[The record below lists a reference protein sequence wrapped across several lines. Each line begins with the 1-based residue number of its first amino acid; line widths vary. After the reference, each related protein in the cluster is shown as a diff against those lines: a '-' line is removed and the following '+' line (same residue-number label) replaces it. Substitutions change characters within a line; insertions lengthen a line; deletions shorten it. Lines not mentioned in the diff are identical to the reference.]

1 MRHRSAHAKVRATI
15 VAGLATALLCSSA
28 LSPASAYAVTADEL
42 QSRVDAATQAY
53 SDAKAKVSEL
63 KGKIDES
70 QAKIDEVTA
79 RLPEQRERAEQSLS
93 SLYKMQQ
100 GTPGLVSLLLSS
112 DSFADFFTTY
122 QYLNAVQRSNTDA
135 LAELNKMEGELSAAQ
150 QTLQAAKDEASAQQQ
165 QAQASMTEAQ
175 TARDEL
181 NAQIAAQAAAEAQ
194 AKAEAEAAASA
205 QAQAQSQDAAAASPS
220 GSGSSASAPAASTP
234 SNPNATDGSEVKSDG
249 EWMIGMASAYSVD
262 SNTGGNA
269 TASGDELTDD
279 SMSVAVPLS
288 QRYLLGRS
296 VQIRYNGKTIT
307 AVVNDV
313 GGFAA
318 YGRVLDLA
326 GGCWKAFGCSSAS
339 DWGVR
344 AVQYRFL

>member
-1 MRHRSAHAKVRATI
+1 MRLRSAHAKARATI

-28 LSPASAYAVTADEL
+28 LAPASAYAATADEL
-42 QSRVDAATQAY
+42 QNRVDAATQAY
-53 SDAKAKVSEL
+53 GDASAKVSEL
-63 KGKIDES
+63 QAKIDES
-70 QAKIDEVTA
+70 QAKIDEVNA
-79 RLPEQRERAEQSLS
+79 ELPEQRERAEQSLS

-135 LAELNKMEGELSAAQ
+135 LAELNRMEGELSAAQ

-165 QAQASMTEAQ
+165 QAQTSMTEAQ
-175 TARDEL
+175 TALDEL
-181 NAQIAAQAAAEAQ
+181 NAQIAAQAAAEA
-194 AKAEAEAAASA
+194 AA
-205 QAQAQSQDAAAASPS
+205 QAQTQAQSQAA
-220 GSGSSASAPAASTP
+220 SGSSQSASSPAASAPAASTP
-234 SNPNATDGSEVKSDG
+234 SNPSATDGSEVKSDG

-296 VQIRYNGKTIT
+296 VQIRYGGKTIT

>member
-1 MRHRSAHAKVRATI
+1 MRLRSAHAKARATI
-15 VAGLATALLCSSA
+15 VAGLATTLLCSSA
-28 LSPASAYAVTADEL
+28 LAPVSAYAATADEL
-42 QSRVDAATQAY
+42 QNRVDAATQAY
-53 SDAKAKVSEL
+53 GDASAKVSEL
-63 KGKIDES
+63 QAKIDES
-70 QAKIDEVTA
+70 QAKIDEVNA
-79 RLPEQRERAEQSLS
+79 ELPEQRERAEQSLS

-135 LAELNKMEGELSAAQ
+135 LAKLNRMEGELSAAQ

-165 QAQASMTEAQ
+165 QAQTSMTEAQ
-175 TARDEL
+175 TALDEL
-181 NAQIAAQAAAEAQ
+181 NAQIAAQAAAEA
-194 AKAEAEAAASA
+194 AA
-205 QAQAQSQDAAAASPS
+205 QAQAQTQAQSQAA
-220 GSGSSASAPAASTP
+220 SGSSQAASSPAASAPAASTP
-234 SNPNATDGSEVKSDG
+234 SNPSATDGSEVKSDG

-296 VQIRYNGKTIT
+296 VQIRYGGKTIT
-307 AVVNDV
+307 AVANDV

>member
-1 MRHRSAHAKVRATI
+1 MRLHSAHAKARATI

-28 LSPASAYAVTADEL
+28 LAPASAYAATADEL
-42 QSRVDAATQAY
+42 QNRVDAATQAY
-53 SDAKAKVSEL
+53 GDASAKVSEL
-63 KGKIDES
+63 QAKIDES
-70 QAKIDEVTA
+70 QAKIDEVNA
-79 RLPEQRERAEQSLS
+79 ELPEQRERAEQSLS

-135 LAELNKMEGELSAAQ
+135 LAELNRMEGELSAAQ

-165 QAQASMTEAQ
+165 QAQTSMTEAQ
-175 TARDEL
+175 TALDEL
-181 NAQIAAQAAAEAQ
+181 NAQIAAQAAAEA
-194 AKAEAEAAASA
+194 AA
-205 QAQAQSQDAAAASPS
+205 QAQAQTQAQSQAV
-220 GSGSSASAPAASTP
+220 SGSSQAASSPAASAPSASTP
-234 SNPNATDGSEVKSDG
+234 SNPSATDGSEVKSDG

-269 TASGDELTDD
+269 TASGDELTND

-296 VQIRYNGKTIT
+296 VQIRYGGKTIT

>member
-1 MRHRSAHAKVRATI
+1 MRLRSAHAKARATI
-15 VAGLATALLCSSA
+15 VAGLATALLCSNA
-28 LSPASAYAVTADEL
+28 LAPASAYAATADEL

-53 SDAKAKVSEL
+53 GDATAKVSEL
-63 KGKIDES
+63 QAKIDES
-70 QAKIDEVTA
+70 QAKIDEVNA
-79 RLPEQRERAEQSLS
+79 ELPEQRERAEQSLS

-135 LAELNKMEGELSAAQ
+135 LAELNRMEGELSAAQ

-165 QAQASMTEAQ
+165 QAQTSMTEAQ
-175 TARDEL
+175 TALYEL
-181 NAQIAAQAAAEAQ
+181 NAQIAAQAAAEA
-194 AKAEAEAAASA
+194 AA
-205 QAQAQSQDAAAASPS
+205 QAQTQAQSQAA
-220 GSGSSASAPAASTP
+220 SGSSQAASSPAASAPSASTP
-234 SNPNATDGSEVKSDG
+234 SNPSATDGSEVKSDG

-262 SNTGGNA
+262 NNTGGNA

-296 VQIRYNGKTIT
+296 VQIRYGGKTIT

>member
-1 MRHRSAHAKVRATI
+1 MRLRSAHAKARATI

-28 LSPASAYAVTADEL
+28 LAPVSAYAATADEL
-42 QSRVDAATQAY
+42 QNRVDAATQAY
-53 SDAKAKVSEL
+53 GDASAKVSEL
-63 KGKIDES
+63 QAKIDES
-70 QAKIDEVTA
+70 QAKIDEVNA
-79 RLPEQRERAEQSLS
+79 ELPEQRERAEQSLS

-135 LAELNKMEGELSAAQ
+135 LAELNRMEGELSAAQ

-165 QAQASMTEAQ
+165 QAQTSMTEAQ
-175 TARDEL
+175 TALDEL
-181 NAQIAAQAAAEAQ
+181 NAQIAAQAAAEA
-194 AKAEAEAAASA
+194 AA
-205 QAQAQSQDAAAASPS
+205 QAQTEAQTQAQSQAASSPA
-220 GSGSSASAPAASTP
+220 ASAPAASTP
-234 SNPNATDGSEVKSDG
+234 SNPSATDGSEVKSDG

-269 TASGDELTDD
+269 TASGDELTDG

-296 VQIRYNGKTIT
+296 VQIRYGGKTIT

>member
-1 MRHRSAHAKVRATI
+1 MRLRSAHAKARATI
-15 VAGLATALLCSSA
+15 VAGLAAALLCSSA
-28 LSPASAYAVTADEL
+28 LAPASAYAVTADEL

-53 SDAKAKVSEL
+53 SDATAKVSEL
-63 KGKIDES
+63 QAKIDES
-70 QAKIDEVTA
+70 QAKIDEVNA
-79 RLPEQRERAEQSLS
+79 KLPEQRERAEQSLS

-135 LAELNKMEGELSAAQ
+135 LVELNKMEGELSAAQ
-150 QTLQAAKDEASAQQQ
+150 QTLQAAKEEASAQQQ
-165 QAQASMTEAQ
+165 QAQTSMTEAQ
-175 TARDEL
+175 TALDEL
-181 NAQIAAQAAAEAQ
+181 NAQIAAQQAAEAAAKAQAEAQ
-194 AKAEAEAAASA
+194 AQADAS
-205 QAQAQSQDAAAASPS
+205 STPDSSSSSSSPNTPS
-220 GSGSSASAPAASTP
+220 ASTP
-234 SNPNATDGSEVKSDG
+234 SNPSATDGSEVKSDG
-249 EWMIGMASAYSVD
+249 EWMIGMASAYSID
-262 SNTGGNA
+262 NNTGGNA

-326 GGCWKAFGCSSAS
+326 GGCWKAFGCSSAGE
-339 DWGVR
+339 WGVR

>member
-1 MRHRSAHAKVRATI
+1 MRLRSAHAKARATI
-15 VAGLATALLCSSA
+15 VAGLAAALLCSSA
-28 LSPASAYAVTADEL
+28 LAPASAYAATADEL

-53 SDAKAKVSEL
+53 GDATAKVSEL
-63 KGKIDES
+63 QAKIDES
-70 QAKIDEVTA
+70 QAKIDEVNA
-79 RLPEQRERAEQSLS
+79 KLPEQRERAEQSLS

-112 DSFADFFTTY
+112 DSFADFFTAY

-135 LAELNKMEGELSAAQ
+135 LAELNRMEGELSAAQ
-150 QTLQAAKDEASAQQQ
+150 QTLQAAKEEASAQQQ
-165 QAQASMTEAQ
+165 QAQTSMTEAQ
-175 TARDEL
+175 TALDEL
-181 NAQIAAQAAAEAQ
+181 NAQIAAQQAAEAAAKAQAEAQ
-194 AKAEAEAAASA
+194 AQTDAS
-205 QAQAQSQDAAAASPS
+205 STPDSSSSSSSPS
-220 GSGSSASAPAASTP
+220 TPSASTP
-234 SNPNATDGSEVKSDG
+234 SNPSATDGSEVKSDG

-288 QRYLLGRS
+288 QRCLLGRS
-296 VQIRYNGKTIT
+296 VQIRYSGKTIT

>member
-1 MRHRSAHAKVRATI
+1 MRLRNAHAKARTVI

-28 LSPASAYAVTADEL
+28 LAPASAYAVTADEL

-53 SDAKAKVSEL
+53 SDATAKVGEL
-63 KGKIDES
+63 QAKIDES
-70 QAKIDEVTA
+70 QEKIDEVTA
-79 RLPEQRERAEQSLS
+79 KLPEQRERAEQSLS

-135 LAELNKMEGELSAAQ
+135 LVELNRMEGELSAAQ
-150 QTLQAAKDEASAQQQ
+150 QTLQAAKEEASAQQQ
-165 QAQASMTEAQ
+165 QAQTSMTEAQ
-175 TARDEL
+175 TALDEL
-181 NAQIAAQAAAEAQ
+181 NAQIAAQQAAEAAAKAQAEAQ
-194 AKAEAEAAASA
+194 AQADAS
-205 QAQAQSQDAAAASPS
+205 STPDSSSSSSSPNTPS
-220 GSGSSASAPAASTP
+220 ASTP
-234 SNPNATDGSEVKSDG
+234 SNPSATDGSEVKSDG
-249 EWMIGMASAYSVD
+249 EWMIGMASAYSID
-262 SNTGGNA
+262 NNTGGNA

-339 DWGVR
+339 EWGVR

>member
-1 MRHRSAHAKVRATI
+1 MRLRNAHAKARTVI

-28 LSPASAYAVTADEL
+28 LAPASAYAVTADEL

-53 SDAKAKVSEL
+53 SDATAKVGEL
-63 KGKIDES
+63 QAKIDES
-70 QAKIDEVTA
+70 QEKIDEVTA
-79 RLPEQRERAEQSLS
+79 KLPEQRERAEQSLS

-112 DSFADFFTTY
+112 DNFADFFTTY

-135 LAELNKMEGELSAAQ
+135 LVELNKMEGELSAAQ
-150 QTLQAAKDEASAQQQ
+150 QTLQAAKEEASAQQQ
-165 QAQASMTEAQ
+165 QAQTSMTEAQ
-175 TARDEL
+175 TALDEL
-181 NAQIAAQAAAEAQ
+181 NAQIAAQQ
-194 AKAEAEAAASA
+194 AAEAAAKA
-205 QAQAQSQDAAAASPS
+205 QTDASSTPDSSSSSSSPS
-220 GSGSSASAPAASTP
+220 TPSASTP
-234 SNPNATDGSEVKSDG
+234 SNPSATDGSEVKSDG

-296 VQIRYNGKTIT
+296 VQIRYSGKTIT

-339 DWGVR
+339 EWGVR

>member
-1 MRHRSAHAKVRATI
+1 MRLRSAHAKARTVI

-28 LSPASAYAVTADEL
+28 LAPASAYAVTADEL

-53 SDAKAKVSEL
+53 SDATAKVSEL
-63 KGKIDES
+63 QAKIDES
-70 QAKIDEVTA
+70 QAKIDEVNA
-79 RLPEQRERAEQSLS
+79 KLPEQRERAEQSLS

-135 LAELNKMEGELSAAQ
+135 LVELNKMEGELSAAQ
-150 QTLQAAKDEASAQQQ
+150 QTLQAAKEEASAQQQ
-165 QAQASMTEAQ
+165 QAQTSMTEAQ
-175 TARDEL
+175 TALDEL
-181 NAQIAAQAAAEAQ
+181 NAQIAAQQAAEAAAKAQAEAQ
-194 AKAEAEAAASA
+194 AQADAS
-205 QAQAQSQDAAAASPS
+205 STPDSSSSSSSPNTPS
-220 GSGSSASAPAASTP
+220 ASTP
-234 SNPNATDGSEVKSDG
+234 SNPSATDGSEVKSDG
-249 EWMIGMASAYSVD
+249 EWMIGMASAYSID
-262 SNTGGNA
+262 NNTGGNA

-339 DWGVR
+339 EWGVR

>member
-1 MRHRSAHAKVRATI
+1 MRLRSAHAKARATI

-28 LSPASAYAVTADEL
+28 LAPVSAYAATADEL
-42 QSRVDAATQAY
+42 QNRVDAATQAY
-53 SDAKAKVSEL
+53 GDASAKVSEL
-63 KGKIDES
+63 QAKIDES
-70 QAKIDEVTA
+70 QAKIDEVNA
-79 RLPEQRERAEQSLS
+79 ELPEQRERAEQSLS

-135 LAELNKMEGELSAAQ
+135 LAELNRMEGELSAAQ

-165 QAQASMTEAQ
+165 QAQTSMTEAQ
-175 TARDEL
+175 TALDEL
-181 NAQIAAQAAAEAQ
+181 NAQIAAQAAAEA
-194 AKAEAEAAASA
+194 AA
-205 QAQAQSQDAAAASPS
+205 QAQTEAQTQAQSQAASSPA
-220 GSGSSASAPAASTP
+220 ASAPAASTP
-234 SNPNATDGSEVKSDG
+234 SNPSATDGSEVKSDG
-249 EWMIGMASAYSVD
+249 ERMIGMASAYSVD
-262 SNTGGNA
+262 SNTG
-269 TASGDELTDD
+269 SGDELTDD

-296 VQIRYNGKTIT
+296 VQIRYGGKTIT

>member
-1 MRHRSAHAKVRATI
+1 MRLRNAHAKAHTVI
-15 VAGLATALLCSSA
+15 VVGLATALLCSSA
-28 LSPASAYAVTADEL
+28 LAPASAYAVTADEL

-53 SDAKAKVSEL
+53 SDATAKVDEL
-63 KGKIDES
+63 QAKIDES
-70 QAKIDEVTA
+70 QEKIDEVTA
-79 RLPEQRERAEQSLS
+79 KLPEQRERAEQSLS

-100 GTPGLVSLLLSS
+100 GTPGLVSLLLSA

-150 QTLQAAKDEASAQQQ
+150 QTLQAAKEEASAQQQ
-165 QAQASMTEAQ
+165 QAQTSMTEAQ
-175 TARDEL
+175 TALDEL
-181 NAQIAAQAAAEAQ
+181 NAQIAAQQAAEAAAKAQAEADAQ
-194 AKAEAEAAASA
+194 AKAQADAS
-205 QAQAQSQDAAAASPS
+205 STPDSSSSSSSPNTPS
-220 GSGSSASAPAASTP
+220 ASTP
-234 SNPNATDGSEVKSDG
+234 SNPSATDGSEVKSDG
-249 EWMIGMASAYSVD
+249 EWMIGMASAYSID
-262 SNTGGNA
+262 NNTGGNA

-326 GGCWKAFGCSSAS
+326 GGCWKAFGCSSAGE
-339 DWGVR
+339 WGVR

>member
-1 MRHRSAHAKVRATI
+1 MRLRSAHAKARATI

-28 LSPASAYAVTADEL
+28 LAPASAYAATADEL
-42 QSRVDAATQAY
+42 QNRVDAATQAY
-53 SDAKAKVSEL
+53 GDASAKVSEL
-63 KGKIDES
+63 QAKIDES
-70 QAKIDEVTA
+70 QAKIDEVNA
-79 RLPEQRERAEQSLS
+79 ELPEQRERAEQSLS

-135 LAELNKMEGELSAAQ
+135 LAELNRMEGELSAAQ

-165 QAQASMTEAQ
+165 QAQTSMTEAQ
-175 TARDEL
+175 TALDEL
-181 NAQIAAQAAAEAQ
+181 NAQIAAQAAAEA
-194 AKAEAEAAASA
+194 AA
-205 QAQAQSQDAAAASPS
+205 QAQAQTQAQSQAA
-220 GSGSSASAPAASTP
+220 SGSSQAASSPAAGAPAASAP
-234 SNPNATDGSEVKSDG
+234 SNPSATDGSEVKSDG

-262 SNTGGNA
+262 NNTGGNA

-296 VQIRYNGKTIT
+296 VQIRYGGKTIT

>member
-1 MRHRSAHAKVRATI
+1 
-15 VAGLATALLCSSA
+15 
-28 LSPASAYAVTADEL
+28 
-42 QSRVDAATQAY
+42 
-53 SDAKAKVSEL
+53 
-63 KGKIDES
+63 
-70 QAKIDEVTA
+70 
-79 RLPEQRERAEQSLS
+79 
-93 SLYKMQQ
+93 
-100 GTPGLVSLLLSS
+100 
-112 DSFADFFTTY
+112 
-122 QYLNAVQRSNTDA
+122 
-135 LAELNKMEGELSAAQ
+135 
-150 QTLQAAKDEASAQQQ
+150 
-165 QAQASMTEAQ
+165 MTEAQ
-175 TARDEL
+175 TALDEL
-181 NAQIAAQAAAEAQ
+181 NAQIAAQAAAEA
-194 AKAEAEAAASA
+194 AA
-205 QAQAQSQDAAAASPS
+205 QAQTEAQTQAQSQAASSPA
-220 GSGSSASAPAASTP
+220 ASAPAASTP
-234 SNPNATDGSEVKSDG
+234 SNPSATDGSEVKSDG

-296 VQIRYNGKTIT
+296 VQIRYGGKTIT

>member
-1 MRHRSAHAKVRATI
+1 MS
-15 VAGLATALLCSSA
+15 
-28 LSPASAYAVTADEL
+28 EL
-42 QSRVDAATQAY
+42 QA
-53 SDAKAKVSEL
+53 
-63 KGKIDES
+63 KIDES
-70 QAKIDEVTA
+70 QAKIDEVNA
-79 RLPEQRERAEQSLS
+79 ELPEQRERAEQSLS

-135 LAELNKMEGELSAAQ
+135 LAELNRMEGELSAAQ
-150 QTLQAAKDEASAQQQ
+150 QTLQTAKDEASAQQQ
-165 QAQASMTEAQ
+165 QAQTSMTEAQ
-175 TARDEL
+175 TALDEL
-181 NAQIAAQAAAEAQ
+181 NAQIAAQAAAEA
-194 AKAEAEAAASA
+194 AA
-205 QAQAQSQDAAAASPS
+205 QAQAEAQTQAQSQAV
-220 GSGSSASAPAASTP
+220 SGSSQAASSPAGGAPAASTP
-234 SNPNATDGSEVKSDG
+234 SNPSATDGSEVKSDG

-296 VQIRYNGKTIT
+296 VQIRYGGKTIT

-313 GGFAA
+313 GGF
-318 YGRVLDLA
+318 GRLRPRARPCRRLLE
-326 GGCWKAFGCSSAS
+326 
-339 DWGVR
+339 GVR
-344 AVQYRFL
+344 LLERQRLGRARRPVPLPVDRRARRRQTVCYEPAFTRSKALGRARAGSRLTLVTVGYAVR

>member
-1 MRHRSAHAKVRATI
+1 MRLRSAHAKARATI

-28 LSPASAYAVTADEL
+28 LAPASAYAATADEL
-42 QSRVDAATQAY
+42 QNRVDAATQAY
-53 SDAKAKVSEL
+53 GDASAKVSEL
-63 KGKIDES
+63 QAKIDES
-70 QAKIDEVTA
+70 QAKIDEVNA
-79 RLPEQRERAEQSLS
+79 ELPEQRERAEQSLS

-135 LAELNKMEGELSAAQ
+135 LAELNRMEGELSAAQ

-165 QAQASMTEAQ
+165 QAQTSMTEAQ
-175 TARDEL
+175 TALDEL
-181 NAQIAAQAAAEAQ
+181 NAQIAAQAAAEA
-194 AKAEAEAAASA
+194 AA
-205 QAQAQSQDAAAASPS
+205 QAQAQAEAQTQAQSQAV
-220 GSGSSASAPAASTP
+220 SGSSQAASSPAAGAPSASTP
-234 SNPNATDGSEVKSDG
+234 SNPSATDGSEVKSDG

-296 VQIRYNGKTIT
+296 VQIRYGGKTIT

>member
-1 MRHRSAHAKVRATI
+1 MRLRSAHAKARATI

-28 LSPASAYAVTADEL
+28 LAPASAYAATADEL

-53 SDAKAKVSEL
+53 GDATAKVSEL
-63 KGKIDES
+63 QAKIDES
-70 QAKIDEVTA
+70 QAKIDEVNA
-79 RLPEQRERAEQSLS
+79 ELPEQRERAEQSLS

-135 LAELNKMEGELSAAQ
+135 LAELNRMEGELSAAQ

-165 QAQASMTEAQ
+165 QAQTSMTEAQ
-175 TARDEL
+175 TALDEL
-181 NAQIAAQAAAEAQ
+181 NAQIAAQAAAEA
-194 AKAEAEAAASA
+194 AA
-205 QAQAQSQDAAAASPS
+205 QAQTQAQSQAA
-220 GSGSSASAPAASTP
+220 SGSSQAASSPAASAPSASTP
-234 SNPNATDGSEVKSDG
+234 SNPSATDGSEVKSDG

-262 SNTGGNA
+262 NNTGGNA

-296 VQIRYNGKTIT
+296 VQIRYGGKTIT

-339 DWGVR
+339 DWDCTEN
-344 AVQYRFL
+344 

>member
-1 MRHRSAHAKVRATI
+1 MRLRSAHAKARATI
-15 VAGLATALLCSSA
+15 VAGLATALLCSSVLA
-28 LSPASAYAVTADEL
+28 PASAYAATADEL
-42 QSRVDAATQAY
+42 QNRVDAATQAY
-53 SDAKAKVSEL
+53 GDASAKVSEL
-63 KGKIDES
+63 QAKIDES
-70 QAKIDEVTA
+70 QAKIDEVNA
-79 RLPEQRERAEQSLS
+79 ELPEQRERAEQSLS

-135 LAELNKMEGELSAAQ
+135 LAELNRMEGELSAAQ

-165 QAQASMTEAQ
+165 QAQTSMTEAQ
-175 TARDEL
+175 TALDEL
-181 NAQIAAQAAAEAQ
+181 NAQIAAQAAAEA
-194 AKAEAEAAASA
+194 AA
-205 QAQAQSQDAAAASPS
+205 QAQAQTQAQSQAA
-220 GSGSSASAPAASTP
+220 SGSSQAASSPAASAPSASTP
-234 SNPNATDGSEVKSDG
+234 SNPSATDGSEVKSDG
-249 EWMIGMASAYSVD
+249 EWMIGMASAYSVG

-296 VQIRYNGKTIT
+296 VQIRYGGKTIT

>member
-1 MRHRSAHAKVRATI
+1 MRLRNAHAKARTVI

-28 LSPASAYAVTADEL
+28 LAPASAYAAKVGEL
-42 QSRVDAATQAY
+42 QA
-53 SDAKAKVSEL
+53 
-63 KGKIDES
+63 KIDES
-70 QAKIDEVTA
+70 QEKIDEVTA
-79 RLPEQRERAEQSLS
+79 KLPEQRERAEQSLS

-112 DSFADFFTTY
+112 DNFADFFTTY

-135 LAELNKMEGELSAAQ
+135 LVELNKMEGELSAAQ
-150 QTLQAAKDEASAQQQ
+150 QTLQAAKEEASAQQQ
-165 QAQASMTEAQ
+165 QAQTSMTEAQ
-175 TARDEL
+175 TALDEL
-181 NAQIAAQAAAEAQ
+181 NAQIAAQQAAEAAAKAQAEADAQ
-194 AKAEAEAAASA
+194 AKAQTDAS
-205 QAQAQSQDAAAASPS
+205 STPDSSSSSSSPS
-220 GSGSSASAPAASTP
+220 TPSANTP
-234 SNPNATDGSEVKSDG
+234 SNPSATDGSEVKSDG

-296 VQIRYNGKTIT
+296 VQIRYSGKTIT

-339 DWGVR
+339 EWGVR

>member
-1 MRHRSAHAKVRATI
+1 MRLRSAHAKARATI

-28 LSPASAYAVTADEL
+28 LAPASAYAVTADEL

-53 SDAKAKVSEL
+53 SDATAKVSEL
-63 KGKIDES
+63 QAKIDES
-70 QAKIDEVTA
+70 QAKIDEVNA
-79 RLPEQRERAEQSLS
+79 KLPEQRERAEQSLS

-135 LAELNKMEGELSAAQ
+135 LVELNKMEGELSAAQ
-150 QTLQAAKDEASAQQQ
+150 QTLQAAKEEASAQQQ
-165 QAQASMTEAQ
+165 QAQTSMTEAQ
-175 TARDEL
+175 TALDEL
-181 NAQIAAQAAAEAQ
+181 NAQIAAQQAAEAAAKAQAEAQ
-194 AKAEAEAAASA
+194 AQADAS
-205 QAQAQSQDAAAASPS
+205 STPDSSSSSSSPNTPS
-220 GSGSSASAPAASTP
+220 ASTP
-234 SNPNATDGSEVKSDG
+234 SNPSATDGSEVKSDG
-249 EWMIGMASAYSVD
+249 EWMIGMASAYSID
-262 SNTGGNA
+262 NNTGGNA

-326 GGCWKAFGCSSAS
+326 GGCWKAFGCSSAGE
-339 DWGVR
+339 WGVR

>member
-1 MRHRSAHAKVRATI
+1 MRLRSAHAKARATI
-15 VAGLATALLCSSA
+15 VAGLAAALLCSSA
-28 LSPASAYAVTADEL
+28 LAPASAYAVTADEL

-53 SDAKAKVSEL
+53 GDATAKVSEL
-63 KGKIDES
+63 QAKIDES
-70 QAKIDEVTA
+70 QAKIDEVNA
-79 RLPEQRERAEQSLS
+79 QLPEQRERAEQSLS

-135 LAELNKMEGELSAAQ
+135 LVELNRMEGELSAAQ
-150 QTLQAAKDEASAQQQ
+150 QTLQAAKEEASAQQQ
-165 QAQASMTEAQ
+165 AQTSMTEAQ
-175 TARDEL
+175 TALDEL
-181 NAQIAAQAAAEAQ
+181 NAQIAAQAAAEAA
-194 AKAEAEAAASA
+194 AKAQAEA
-205 QAQAQSQDAAAASPS
+205 QTQAQSQAV
-220 GSGSSASAPAASTP
+220 SGSSQAASSPAASAPAASTP
-234 SNPNATDGSEVKSDG
+234 SNPSATDGSEVKSDG
-249 EWMIGMASAYSVD
+249 EWMIGMASAYSID
-262 SNTGGNA
+262 NNTGGNA

>member
-1 MRHRSAHAKVRATI
+1 MRLRSAHAKARTVI

-28 LSPASAYAVTADEL
+28 LAPASAYAVTADEL

-53 SDAKAKVSEL
+53 SDATAKVSEL
-63 KGKIDES
+63 QAKIDES
-70 QAKIDEVTA
+70 QAKIDEVNA
-79 RLPEQRERAEQSLS
+79 KLPEQRERAEQSLS

-135 LAELNKMEGELSAAQ
+135 LVELNKMEGELSAAQ
-150 QTLQAAKDEASAQQQ
+150 QTLQAAKEEASAQQQ

-175 TARDEL
+175 TALDEL
-181 NAQIAAQAAAEAQ
+181 NAQIAAQQAAEAAAKAQAEAQ
-194 AKAEAEAAASA
+194 AQADAS
-205 QAQAQSQDAAAASPS
+205 STPDSSSSSSSPNTPS
-220 GSGSSASAPAASTP
+220 ASTP
-234 SNPNATDGSEVKSDG
+234 SNPSATDGSEVKSDG
-249 EWMIGMASAYSVD
+249 EWMIGMASAYSID
-262 SNTGGNA
+262 NNTGGNA

-326 GGCWKAFGCSSAS
+326 GGCWKAFGCSSAGE
-339 DWGVR
+339 WGVR

>member
-1 MRHRSAHAKVRATI
+1 MRLRSAHAKARTVI

-28 LSPASAYAVTADEL
+28 LAPASAYAVTADEL

-53 SDAKAKVSEL
+53 SDATAKVSEL
-63 KGKIDES
+63 QAKIDES
-70 QAKIDEVTA
+70 QAKIDEVNA
-79 RLPEQRERAEQSLS
+79 KLPEQRERAEQSLS

-135 LAELNKMEGELSAAQ
+135 LVELNKMEGELSAAQ
-150 QTLQAAKDEASAQQQ
+150 QTLQAAKEEASAQQQ
-165 QAQASMTEAQ
+165 QAQTSITEAQ
-175 TARDEL
+175 TALDEL
-181 NAQIAAQAAAEAQ
+181 NAQIAAQQAAEAAAKAQAEAQ
-194 AKAEAEAAASA
+194 AQADAS
-205 QAQAQSQDAAAASPS
+205 STPDSSSSSSSPNTPS
-220 GSGSSASAPAASTP
+220 ASTP
-234 SNPNATDGSEVKSDG
+234 SNPSATDGSEVKSDG
-249 EWMIGMASAYSVD
+249 EWMIGMASAYSID
-262 SNTGGNA
+262 NNTGGNA

-326 GGCWKAFGCSSAS
+326 GGCWKAFGCSSAGE
-339 DWGVR
+339 WGVR

>member
-1 MRHRSAHAKVRATI
+1 MRLRSAHAKARATI

-28 LSPASAYAVTADEL
+28 LAPASAYAATADEL
-42 QSRVDAATQAY
+42 QNRVDAATQAY
-53 SDAKAKVSEL
+53 GDASAKVSEL
-63 KGKIDES
+63 QAKIDES
-70 QAKIDEVTA
+70 QAKIDEVNA
-79 RLPEQRERAEQSLS
+79 ELPEQRERAEQSLS

-135 LAELNKMEGELSAAQ
+135 LAELNRMEGELSAAQ

-165 QAQASMTEAQ
+165 QAQTSMTEAQ
-175 TARDEL
+175 TALDEL
-181 NAQIAAQAAAEAQ
+181 NAQIAAQTA
-194 AKAEAEAAASA
+194 AEAAAQAQA
-205 QAQAQSQDAAAASPS
+205 QAQAQSQAASD
-220 GSGSSASAPAASTP
+220 SSQAASSPAASAPSASTP
-234 SNPNATDGSEVKSDG
+234 SNPSATDGSEVKSDG

-262 SNTGGNA
+262 NNTGGNA

-296 VQIRYNGKTIT
+296 VQIRYGGKTIT

>member
-1 MRHRSAHAKVRATI
+1 MRLRSAHAKARATI

-28 LSPASAYAVTADEL
+28 LAPASAYAATADEL
-42 QSRVDAATQAY
+42 QNRVDAATQAY
-53 SDAKAKVSEL
+53 GDATAKVSEL
-63 KGKIDES
+63 QAKIDES
-70 QAKIDEVTA
+70 QAKIDEVNA
-79 RLPEQRERAEQSLS
+79 ELPEQRERAEQSLS

-135 LAELNKMEGELSAAQ
+135 LAELNRMEGELSAAQ

-165 QAQASMTEAQ
+165 QAQ
-175 TARDEL
+175 TALDEL
-181 NAQIAAQAAAEAQ
+181 NAQIAAQAAAEAA
-194 AKAEAEAAASA
+194 AKAQAEA
-205 QAQAQSQDAAAASPS
+205 QTQAQSQAA
-220 GSGSSASAPAASTP
+220 SGSSQAASSPAASAPAASTP
-234 SNPNATDGSEVKSDG
+234 SNPSATDGSEVKSDG

-296 VQIRYNGKTIT
+296 VQIRYGGKTIT

>member
-1 MRHRSAHAKVRATI
+1 MKKRSVKAKAVLTVVASVVLSTCCVLALPAHIAHATSV
-15 VAGLATALLCSSA
+15 
-28 LSPASAYAVTADEL
+28 DEL
-42 QSRVDAATQAY
+42 Q
-53 SDAKAKVSEL
+53 AKVDEAAMAYDEATAKVNEL
-63 KGKIDES
+63 QAKIDES
-70 QAKIDEVTA
+70 QEKIDEVTA
-79 RLPEQRERAEQSLS
+79 KLPEQRERAEQSLS

-150 QTLQAAKDEASAQQQ
+150 QTLQAAKEEASAQQQ
-165 QAQASMTEAQ
+165 QAQTSMTEAQ
-175 TARDEL
+175 TALDEL
-181 NAQIAAQAAAEAQ
+181 NAQIAAQQAAKAQAEADAQ
-194 AKAEAEAAASA
+194 AKAQTDAS
-205 QAQAQSQDAAAASPS
+205 STPDSSSSSSSPS
-220 GSGSSASAPAASTP
+220 TPSASTP
-234 SNPNATDGSEVKSDG
+234 SNPSATDGSEVKSDG
-249 EWMIGMASAYSVD
+249 EWMIGMASAYSVG

-326 GGCWKAFGCSSAS
+326 NSISGVEFAAVAFKGLPLLPPRHPHWSKNA
-339 DWGVR
+339 
-344 AVQYRFL
+344 

>member
-1 MRHRSAHAKVRATI
+1 MRLRSAHAKARATI

-28 LSPASAYAVTADEL
+28 LAPASAYAATADEL
-42 QSRVDAATQAY
+42 QNRVDAATQAY
-53 SDAKAKVSEL
+53 GDASAKVSEL
-63 KGKIDES
+63 QAKIDES
-70 QAKIDEVTA
+70 QAKIDEVNA
-79 RLPEQRERAEQSLS
+79 ELPEQRERAEQSLS

-135 LAELNKMEGELSAAQ
+135 LAELNRMEGELSAAQ

-165 QAQASMTEAQ
+165 QAQTSMTEAQ
-175 TARDEL
+175 TALDEL
-181 NAQIAAQAAAEAQ
+181 NAQIAAQAAAEA
-194 AKAEAEAAASA
+194 AA
-205 QAQAQSQDAAAASPS
+205 QAQTQAQSQAV
-220 GSGSSASAPAASTP
+220 SGSSQAASSPAASAPSASTP
-234 SNPNATDGSEVKSDG
+234 SNPSATDGSEVKSDG

-296 VQIRYNGKTIT
+296 VQIRYGGKTIT

>member
-1 MRHRSAHAKVRATI
+1 MRLRSAHAKARATI

-28 LSPASAYAVTADEL
+28 LAPASAYAVTADEL

-53 SDAKAKVSEL
+53 GDASAKVSEL
-63 KGKIDES
+63 QAKIDES
-70 QAKIDEVTA
+70 QAKIDEVNA
-79 RLPEQRERAEQSLS
+79 ELPEQLERAEQSLS

-135 LAELNKMEGELSAAQ
+135 LAELNRMEGELSAAQ

-165 QAQASMTEAQ
+165 QAQTSMTEAQ
-175 TARDEL
+175 TALDEL
-181 NAQIAAQAAAEAQ
+181 NAQIAAQAAAEAAAQ
-194 AKAEAEAAASA
+194 AQA
-205 QAQAQSQDAAAASPS
+205 QAQAQSQAA
-220 GSGSSASAPAASTP
+220 SGSSQAASSPAASAPSASTP
-234 SNPNATDGSEVKSDG
+234 SNPSATDGSEVKSDG
-249 EWMIGMASAYSVD
+249 EWMIGMASAYSVG

-296 VQIRYNGKTIT
+296 VQIRYGGKTIT

>member
-1 MRHRSAHAKVRATI
+1 MRLRSAHAKARTVI

-28 LSPASAYAVTADEL
+28 LAPASAYAVTADEL

-53 SDAKAKVSEL
+53 SDATAKVGEL
-63 KGKIDES
+63 QAKIDES
-70 QAKIDEVTA
+70 QEKIDEVTA
-79 RLPEQRERAEQSLS
+79 KLPEQRERAEQSLS

-135 LAELNKMEGELSAAQ
+135 LVELNKMEGELSAAQ
-150 QTLQAAKDEASAQQQ
+150 QTLQAAKEEASAQQQ
-165 QAQASMTEAQ
+165 QAQTSMTEAQ
-175 TARDEL
+175 TALDEL
-181 NAQIAAQAAAEAQ
+181 NAQIAAQQAAEAAAKAQAEADAQ
-194 AKAEAEAAASA
+194 AKAQADAS
-205 QAQAQSQDAAAASPS
+205 STPDSSSSSSSPS
-220 GSGSSASAPAASTP
+220 TPSASTP
-234 SNPNATDGSEVKSDG
+234 SNPSATDGSEVKSDG
-249 EWMIGMASAYSVD
+249 EWMIGMASAYSID
-262 SNTGGNA
+262 NNTGGNA

-326 GGCWKAFGCSSAS
+326 GGCWKAFGCSSAGE
-339 DWGVR
+339 WGVR

>member
-1 MRHRSAHAKVRATI
+1 MRLRSAHAKARATI

-28 LSPASAYAVTADEL
+28 LVPASAYAATADEL
-42 QSRVDAATQAY
+42 QNRVDAATQAY
-53 SDAKAKVSEL
+53 GDASAKVSEL
-63 KGKIDES
+63 QAKIDES
-70 QAKIDEVTA
+70 QAKIDEVNA
-79 RLPEQRERAEQSLS
+79 ELPEQRERAEQSLS

-135 LAELNKMEGELSAAQ
+135 LAELNRMEGELSAAQ

-165 QAQASMTEAQ
+165 QAQTSMTEAQ
-175 TARDEL
+175 TALDEL
-181 NAQIAAQAAAEAQ
+181 NAQIAAQAAAEA
-194 AKAEAEAAASA
+194 AA
-205 QAQAQSQDAAAASPS
+205 QAQAQTQAQSQAV
-220 GSGSSASAPAASTP
+220 SGSSQAASSPAASAPSASTP
-234 SNPNATDGSEVKSDG
+234 SNPSATDGSEVKSDG

-262 SNTGGNA
+262 NNTGGNA
-269 TASGDELTDD
+269 TASGDKLTDD

-296 VQIRYNGKTIT
+296 VQIRYGGKTIT

>member
-1 MRHRSAHAKVRATI
+1 MRLRSAHAKARATI

-28 LSPASAYAVTADEL
+28 LAPASAYAVTADEL

-53 SDAKAKVSEL
+53 GDATAKVSEL
-63 KGKIDES
+63 QAKIDES
-70 QAKIDEVTA
+70 QAKIDEVNA
-79 RLPEQRERAEQSLS
+79 ELPEQRERAEQSLS

-135 LAELNKMEGELSAAQ
+135 LAELNRMEGELSAAQ
-150 QTLQAAKDEASAQQQ
+150 QTLQAARDEASAQQQ
-165 QAQASMTEAQ
+165 QAQTSMTEAQ
-175 TARDEL
+175 TALDEL
-181 NAQIAAQAAAEAQ
+181 NAQIAAQAAAEA
-194 AKAEAEAAASA
+194 AA
-205 QAQAQSQDAAAASPS
+205 QAQTEAQTQAQSQATSSPA
-220 GSGSSASAPAASTP
+220 ASAPAASTP
-234 SNPNATDGSEVKSDG
+234 SNPSATDGSEVKSDG

-296 VQIRYNGKTIT
+296 VQIRYGGKTIT

>member
-1 MRHRSAHAKVRATI
+1 MRLRSAHAKARTVI

-28 LSPASAYAVTADEL
+28 LAPASAYAVTADEL

-53 SDAKAKVSEL
+53 SDATAKVSEL
-63 KGKIDES
+63 QAKIDES
-70 QAKIDEVTA
+70 QAKIDEVNA
-79 RLPEQRERAEQSLS
+79 KLPEQRERAEQSLS

-135 LAELNKMEGELSAAQ
+135 LVELNKMEGELSAAQ
-150 QTLQAAKDEASAQQQ
+150 QTLQAAKEEASAQQQ
-165 QAQASMTEAQ
+165 QAQTSMTEAQ
-175 TARDEL
+175 TALDEL
-181 NAQIAAQAAAEAQ
+181 NAQIAAQQAAEAAAEAQ
-194 AKAEAEAAASA
+194 AKA
-205 QAQAQSQDAAAASPS
+205 QAQADASSTPDSSSSSSSPNTPS
-220 GSGSSASAPAASTP
+220 ASTP
-234 SNPNATDGSEVKSDG
+234 SNPSATDGSEVKSDG
-249 EWMIGMASAYSVD
+249 EWMIGMASAYSID
-262 SNTGGNA
+262 NNTGGNA

-326 GGCWKAFGCSSAS
+326 GGCWKAFGCSSAGE
-339 DWGVR
+339 WGVR

>member
-1 MRHRSAHAKVRATI
+1 MRLRSAHAKARATI

-28 LSPASAYAVTADEL
+28 LAPASAYAATADEL
-42 QSRVDAATQAY
+42 QNRVDAATQAY
-53 SDAKAKVSEL
+53 GDASAKVSEL
-63 KGKIDES
+63 QAKIDES
-70 QAKIDEVTA
+70 QAKIDEVNA
-79 RLPEQRERAEQSLS
+79 ELPEQRERAEQSLN

-135 LAELNKMEGELSAAQ
+135 LAELNRMEGELSAAQ

-165 QAQASMTEAQ
+165 QAQTSMTEAQ
-175 TARDEL
+175 TALDEL
-181 NAQIAAQAAAEAQ
+181 NAQIAAQAAAEA
-194 AKAEAEAAASA
+194 AA
-205 QAQAQSQDAAAASPS
+205 QAQAQTQAQSQAA
-220 GSGSSASAPAASTP
+220 SGSSQAASSPAASAPSASTP
-234 SNPNATDGSEVKSDG
+234 SNPSATDGSEVKSDG
-249 EWMIGMASAYSVD
+249 EWMIGMASAYSVG

-296 VQIRYNGKTIT
+296 VQIRYGGKTIT

>member
-1 MRHRSAHAKVRATI
+1 MRLRSAHAKARATI

-28 LSPASAYAVTADEL
+28 LAPASAYAATADEL
-42 QSRVDAATQAY
+42 QNRVDAATQAY
-53 SDAKAKVSEL
+53 GDASAKVSEL
-63 KGKIDES
+63 QAKIDES
-70 QAKIDEVTA
+70 QAKIDEVNA
-79 RLPEQRERAEQSLS
+79 ELPEQRERAEQSLS

-135 LAELNKMEGELSAAQ
+135 LAELNRMEGELSAAQ
-150 QTLQAAKDEASAQQQ
+150 QTLRAAKDEASAQQQ
-165 QAQASMTEAQ
+165 QAQTSMTEAQ
-175 TARDEL
+175 TALDEL
-181 NAQIAAQAAAEAQ
+181 NAQIAAQAAAEAAAQ
-194 AKAEAEAAASA
+194 AEA
-205 QAQAQSQDAAAASPS
+205 QTQAQSQAV
-220 GSGSSASAPAASTP
+220 SGSSQAASSPAAGAPAASTP
-234 SNPNATDGSEVKSDG
+234 SNPSATDGSEVKSDG
-249 EWMIGMASAYSVD
+249 EWMIGMASAYSVG

-296 VQIRYNGKTIT
+296 VQIRYGGKTIT

>member
-1 MRHRSAHAKVRATI
+1 MRLRSAHAKARATI

-28 LSPASAYAVTADEL
+28 LAPASAYAATADEL
-42 QSRVDAATQAY
+42 QNRVDAATQAY
-53 SDAKAKVSEL
+53 GDASAKVSEL
-63 KGKIDES
+63 QAKIDES
-70 QAKIDEVTA
+70 QAKIDEVNA
-79 RLPEQRERAEQSLS
+79 ELPEQRERAEQSLS

-135 LAELNKMEGELSAAQ
+135 LAELNRMEGELSAAQ

-165 QAQASMTEAQ
+165 QAQTSMTEAQ
-175 TARDEL
+175 TALDEL
-181 NAQIAAQAAAEAQ
+181 NAQIAAQAAAEA
-194 AKAEAEAAASA
+194 A
-205 QAQAQSQDAAAASPS
+205 AQAQSQAV
-220 GSGSSASAPAASTP
+220 SGSSQAASSPAASAPSASTP
-234 SNPNATDGSEVKSDG
+234 SNPSATNGSEVKSDG

-296 VQIRYNGKTIT
+296 VQIRYGGKTIT